1 MICLMAMQRIT
12 ITVDEHVVQELRDR
26 VEAGEVSAYIVEA
39 LRHKL
44 RIDPVNEMLQQLDT
58 LHGPLDERAMAEGAQ
73 WFEQMMQRLS
83 STPEP

>member
-1 MICLMAMQRIT
+1 MN
-12 ITVDEHVVQELRDR
+12 
-26 VEAGEVSAYIVEA
+26 
-39 LRHKL
+39 
-44 RIDPVNEMLQQLDT
+44 IDPVNEMLQQLDT

>member
-1 MICLMAMQRIT
+1 MIHLMAMQRIT
-12 ITVDEHVVQELRDR
+12 ITVDEDVVQELRDR

-58 LHGPLDERAMAEGAQ
+58 LHGPLDEREMAEGEQ